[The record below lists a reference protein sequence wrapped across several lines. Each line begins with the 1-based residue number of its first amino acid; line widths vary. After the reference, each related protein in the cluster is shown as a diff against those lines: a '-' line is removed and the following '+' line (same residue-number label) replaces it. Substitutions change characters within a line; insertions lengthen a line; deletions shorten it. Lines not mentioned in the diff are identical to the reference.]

1 MKTLYLHIGTPKT
14 ATTSIQSFCYQN
26 REILEKQGFY
36 YPMFDYHFQNIQPYR
51 NAHFLICR
59 VRDENERAIVEQ
71 QECITYE
78 GIHRVQQLF
87 EVHDKIIL
95 SDEGIWNRGFIKDA
109 DCWTK
114 IQKEFVEKGIEVKVI
129 VYLRRQDDFL
139 YSWWNQQI
147 KEGMA
152 KYSKWTWQ
160 DVLRE
165 KPYIQ
170 LDYFEMLQKIS
181 EYVGKGN
188 IIVRRFQVNDF
199 VGGRIEKDFLNV
211 LGIVDTEAFI
221 YEDSVRN
228 ISLTKNMAAIKRI
241 LNTMPELQQSEN
253 RVFRNI
259 ATQLSA
265 EVGNDRNSSMFF
277 KEEAENFL
285 MQYVDGNDRIAKE
298 YMNQEDILFSRTVE
312 EKDTWD
318 RSNPEMMQDVI
329 RFFGTTTLYLLNQ
342 NEELRQR
349 VESQEHH
356 IEHIRYKLKH
366 PFRWFV
372 QKINKKV

>member
-1 MKTLYLHIGTPKT
+1 M
-14 ATTSIQSFCYQN
+14 
-26 REILEKQGFY
+26 
-36 YPMFDYHFQNIQPYR
+36 
-51 NAHFLICR
+51 
-59 VRDENERAIVEQ
+59 
-71 QECITYE
+71 
-78 GIHRVQQLF
+78 
-87 EVHDKIIL
+87 
-95 SDEGIWNRGFIKDA
+95 
-109 DCWTK
+109 
-114 IQKEFVEKGIEVKVI
+114 
-129 VYLRRQDDFL
+129 
-139 YSWWNQQI
+139 
-147 KEGMA
+147 
-152 KYSKWTWQ
+152 
-160 DVLRE
+160 LRE

-199 VGGRIEKDFLNV
+199 VGGRIEKDFLNA
-211 LGIVDTEAFI
+211 LGIVDTETFI

-265 EVGNDRNSSMFF
+265 EVGNDSMFF

>member
-1 MKTLYLHIGTPKT
+1 M
-14 ATTSIQSFCYQN
+14 
-26 REILEKQGFY
+26 
-36 YPMFDYHFQNIQPYR
+36 
-51 NAHFLICR
+51 
-59 VRDENERAIVEQ
+59 
-71 QECITYE
+71 
-78 GIHRVQQLF
+78 
-87 EVHDKIIL
+87 
-95 SDEGIWNRGFIKDA
+95 
-109 DCWTK
+109 
-114 IQKEFVEKGIEVKVI
+114 
-129 VYLRRQDDFL
+129 
-139 YSWWNQQI
+139 
-147 KEGMA
+147 
-152 KYSKWTWQ
+152 
-160 DVLRE
+160 
-165 KPYIQ
+165 
-170 LDYFEMLQKIS
+170 
-181 EYVGKGN
+181 
-188 IIVRRFQVNDF
+188 
-199 VGGRIEKDFLNV
+199 IEKDFLNA